1 MSVDQILFNNN
12 TFFQTRTCRTF
23 PSYFIIQNLQILI
36 NIQNSMQK
44 LFQQSKTLIFIVYNC
59 QGTDRIQ
66 MV

>member
-12 TFFQTRTCRTF
+12 TFFHTRTCT
-23 PSYFIIQNLQILI
+23 SNLQILI